1 VDRGTAGFVRR
12 RLGSATYRTAGGVFV
27 GGTSRHHTRALF
39 GPELPGIRLSPGKT
53 EDPRKRRV
61 EASKESPLA
70 LTVQQNNPKYDQ
82 QYDRDQ

>member
-1 VDRGTAGFVRR
+1 MGIEGLTGEHERF
-12 RLGSATYRTAGGVFV
+12 S
-27 GGTSRHHTRALF
+27 TSRQKAA
-39 GPELPGIRLSPGKT
+39 
-53 EDPRKRRV
+53 DPRKRRV